1 MKKEIITLVI
11 IILIINIFLIH
22 FVIASGPN
30 TGQENG
36 QGQELN
42 IQNQQ
47 EIRSGNYTGENGQQI
62 KIQQQLN
69 NRISFEV
76 GGINVNCSC
85 NMTQEQI
92 QNRTKLK
99 VKLSN
104 GRNAEIKIMP
114 NTASET
120 ALQRLR
126 LKNCN
131 EEQECSIELKE
142 IGSKNQTKIAYE
154 IRARKQSKVFGLFK
168 TKMNIQAQVN
178 AETGEIQIKKPW
190 WAFLAIELEE

>member
-1 MKKEIITLVI
+1 MKKEIVTLVI
-11 IILIINIFLIH
+11 IILIINIFLIN

-30 TGQENG
+30 NGQENG

-47 EIRSGNYTGENGQQI
+47 EIKSGNYAGENGQQI

-69 NRISFEV
+69 NRIRFEV
-76 GGINVNCSC
+76 GGITVNCSC

-126 LKNCN
+126 LKNCD
-131 EEQECSIELKE
+131 EEQGCSIELKE
-142 IGSKNQTKIAYE
+142 IGSKNQTKIVYE

-178 AETGEIQIKKPW
+178 AETREIKIKKPW